1 MFSKGQ
7 FIFAIIF
14 IISFTIVIIFSYKK
28 DLNFLKNTYKGV
40 RWVLVGFIIF
50 FLLLIFLKSVVNA

>member
-14 IISFTIVIIFSYKK
+14 IISFTIVVIFSYKK

-50 FLLLIFLKSVVNA
+50 FMLLILLKSIVNA